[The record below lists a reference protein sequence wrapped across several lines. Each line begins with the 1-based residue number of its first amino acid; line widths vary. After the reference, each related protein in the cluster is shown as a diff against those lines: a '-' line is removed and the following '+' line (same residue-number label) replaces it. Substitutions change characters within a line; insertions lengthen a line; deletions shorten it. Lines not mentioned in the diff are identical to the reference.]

1 MADHKT
7 VLVRIE
13 DGVGFIAFNRPE
25 KRNALNPLL
34 HREMNVVLDQLIGD
48 DGVRVIILT
57 GAGRDFC
64 SGNDLKEFFLDQFD
78 SDPVRFR
85 QASASF
91 ASWREKLR
99 TSPKP
104 TIAAVNGWCLGGGMS
119 IMCLCD
125 FAIGGDDAKFGL
137 PEINFGIFPAG
148 GATKGPMEL
157 LSHRDVLDMVL
168 TGRNLD
174 AAEAVRLRL
183 INRSVPA
190 DALMDE
196 CIKLAAEL
204 KKKDPVALMIAKET
218 FWREKELNYP
228 NAVDFENGKQREL
241 NYLQN
246 GQWVTQGIR
255 RFMDKQYK
263 TAERSFTEVPD
274 KGDS

>member
-274 KGDS
+274 KGDN